1 LPRRAPPP
9 RQAPPE
15 DDGRPAVAVRELLGP
30 EAHALRLRAV
40 AGRRGLD
47 HTISLARV
55 QRPGLALTGHVDY
68 LRYGRVQILGGSEL
82 GYLRRL
88 SSARRTALFQRV
100 SAVRLSC
107 FVVTKGLE
115 PPAELLGQA
124 EERGIPVLVTP
135 LESTPFIKALSAW
148 LEERLAPRRS
158 LHGVLVDI
166 FGLGVL
172 ILGDSG
178 IGKSECALDL
188 VDRGHRLVADD
199 VVEVTRVGD
208 ALRGSS
214 PALTRSHMEVR
225 GLGLINIE
233 HVYGVSSLRLRTP
246 VDLVV
251 RLERWEPGREYDRL
265 GVREERQA
273 VLGIDVP
280 RVEIPVAPGRNL
292 ALLVEVA
299 ARMRLLRERG
309 IDAAQSFIER
319 YDGLLESRA
328 RARRPA
334 RRRG

>member
-1 LPRRAPPP
+1 MARAASSPREEARA
-9 RQAPPE
+9 
-15 DDGRPAVAVRELLGP
+15 AVRVRELLAP
-30 EAHALRLRAV
+30 EASALRLRAV
-40 AGRRGLD
+40 AGRAGLD
-47 HTISLARV
+47 HAVSLARV

-68 LRYGRVQILGGSEL
+68 LRYGRVQILGGSEI
-82 GYLRRL
+82 GYLARLTPRRRAALL
-88 SSARRTALFQRV
+88 SRLTG
-100 SAVRLSC
+100 VRLSC

-115 PPAELLGQA
+115 PPAELLREAQA
-124 EERGIPVLVTP
+124 RGIPVLRTP
-135 LESTPFIKALSAW
+135 LESTPFIKQLSAW
-148 LEERLAPRRS
+148 LEERLAPRQS
-158 LHGVLVDI
+158 LHGVLVDV

-172 ILGDSG
+172 MLGDSG

-199 VVEVTRVGD
+199 VVEVTRLGD
-208 ALRGSS
+208 VLWGTS

-233 HVYGVSSLRLRTP
+233 HVYGVSSLRVRTT

-265 GVREERQA
+265 GVREQRHE
-273 VLGIDVP
+273 VLGVEVP

-292 ALLVEVA
+292 ALLIEVA
-299 ARMRLLRERG
+299 ARVRLLRERG

-319 YDGLLESRA
+319 YDGLLA
-328 RARRPA
+328 TRARRRPG